1 MTNRIKSFSIFFNDQ
16 NDTVLNIQKGK
27 PEKNHSR
34 EWFEA
39 LIIAAIFATVLR
51 VFVVESYRIP
61 TGSMERTL
69 LAGDFLFVNKYVYG
83 PKIPFTE
90 IRLPGVKKV
99 DRGDIIVF
107 KFPKDRS
114 LNYIKR
120 CVAISGDT
128 LEIHDQQ
135 LWINKKPFLLPEH
148 GQFIGSRVP
157 AGEPDYMIFPQFSN
171 FNKDNYGPIRIP
183 RNGDVV
189 RLTAA
194 TYPLYSSLIA
204 DEGHDV
210 SLQGRQVFIDGSPA
224 EQYTVHENYYFA
236 MGDNRDNSLDSR
248 FWGFLPEKDLVGQA
262 MIVYWSWDPDLSLLT
277 NPLGKLGSIRLERSG
292 LVVH

>member
-1 MTNRIKSFSIFFNDQ
+1 MNQKSTS
-16 NDTVLNIQKGK
+16 LNIQKGK
-27 PEKNHSR
+27 PEKKHSR

-39 LIIAAIFATVLR
+39 LIIAAIFATILR

-61 TGSMERTL
+61 TGSMESTL

-83 PKIPFTE
+83 PKIPFTD

-120 CVAISGDT
+120 CVALSGDT
-128 LEIHDQQ
+128 LEIHGQE
-135 LWINKKPFLLPEH
+135 LSINKKPAPLPPH
-148 GQFIGSRVP
+148 AQFIGNRMA
-157 AGEPDYMIFPQFSN
+157 AGDGDYMIFPQFSN

-183 RNGDVV
+183 GKGDVV
-189 RLTAA
+189 PLNPA
-194 TYPLYSSLIA
+194 TYPLYSALIA
-204 DEGHDV
+204 DEGHEV
-210 SLQGRQVFIDGSPA
+210 SLQGRTVFIDGTPV
-224 EQYTVHENYYFA
+224 QNYTVQSNYYFA

-248 FWGFLPEKDLVGQA
+248 FWGFLPEKDIVGQA
-262 MIVYWSWDPDLSLLT
+262 LMVYWSWNPDLSLFTDLVS
-277 NPLGKLGSIRLERSG
+277 KIGSIRLQRTG
-292 LVVH
+292 LMVH

>member
-1 MTNRIKSFSIFFNDQ
+1 MNNQT
-16 NDTVLNIQKGK
+16 GK
-27 PEKNHSR
+27 PEKKHSR

-39 LIIAAIFATVLR
+39 LIIAAIFATILR

-61 TGSMERTL
+61 TGSMESTL

-83 PKIPFTE
+83 PKIPFTD

-120 CVAISGDT
+120 CVALSGDT
-128 LEIHDQQ
+128 LEIHGQQ
-135 LWINKKPFLLPEH
+135 LSVNKKLSPLPPH
-148 GQFIGSRVP
+148 AQFIGNRMA
-157 AGEPDYMIFPQFSN
+157 AGDGDYMIFPQFSN

-183 RNGDVV
+183 RKGDIV
-189 RLTAA
+189 RLTPLN
-194 TYPLYSSLIA
+194 YPLYSALIA
-204 DEGHDV
+204 DEGHEV
-210 SLQGRQVFIDGSPA
+210 SLQGRSVFIDGAPV
-224 EQYTVHENYYFA
+224 QNYTVQSNYYFA

-248 FWGFLPEKDLVGQA
+248 FWGFLPEKDIVGQA
-262 MIVYWSWDPDLSLLT
+262 LMVYWSWNPDLSLFTDLVS
-277 NPLGKLGSIRLERSG
+277 KIGSIRLERTG
-292 LVVH
+292 LMVH

>member
-1 MTNRIKSFSIFFNDQ
+1 M
-16 NDTVLNIQKGK
+16 
-27 PEKNHSR
+27 
-34 EWFEA
+34 
-39 LIIAAIFATVLR
+39 
-51 VFVVESYRIP
+51 
-61 TGSMERTL
+61 

-83 PKIPFTE
+83 PKLPFTD

-120 CVAISGDT
+120 CVAVSGDT
-128 LEIHDQQ
+128 LEIHDKQ
-135 LWINKKPFLLPEH
+135 LSINRKPVALPEH
-148 GQFIGSRVP
+148 AQFIGQLEP
-157 AGEPDYMIFPQFSN
+157 AGAGDYMIFPQFSN

-183 RNGDVV
+183 RKGDVI

-194 TYPLYSSLIA
+194 TFPLYSSLIA
-204 DEGHDV
+204 DEGHTV
-210 SLQGRQVFIDGSPA
+210 SLQGREVFVDGSPVQ
-224 EQYTVHENYYFA
+224 EYTVQENYYFA

-262 MIVYWSWDPDLSLLT
+262 VDCLLVM
-277 NPLGKLGSIRLERSG
+277 GS
-292 LVVH
+292 

>member
-1 MTNRIKSFSIFFNDQ
+1 M
-16 NDTVLNIQKGK
+16 NIQKGK
-27 PEKNHSR
+27 PEKKHSR
-34 EWFEA
+34 EWMEA
-39 LIIAAIFATVLR
+39 LVIAAIFATVLR

-99 DRGDIIVF
+99 ERGDIIVF

-135 LWINKKPFLLPEH
+135 LSINRKPFALPQH
-148 GQFIGSRVP
+148 AQFIGSRVP
-157 AGEPDYMIFPQFSN
+157 AGETDYSIFPQFSN

-183 RNGDVV
+183 RKGDVV
-189 RLTAA
+189 RLSAA

-210 SLQGRQVFIDGSPA
+210 SLQGREVFIDGSPA
-224 EQYTVHENYYFA
+224 QQYTVHENYYFA

-262 MIVYWSWDPDLSLLT
+262 MMVYWSWDPDLSILT
-277 NPLGKLGSIRLERSG
+277 DPIGKLGSIRLARSG

>member
-1 MTNRIKSFSIFFNDQ
+1 MNN
-16 NDTVLNIQKGK
+16 QKGK
-27 PEKNHSR
+27 PEKKHSR

-39 LIIAAIFATVLR
+39 LIIAAIFATILR

-61 TGSMERTL
+61 TGSMESTL

-83 PKIPFTE
+83 PKIPFTD

-120 CVAISGDT
+120 CVALSGDT
-128 LEIHDQQ
+128 LEIHGQQ
-135 LWINKKPFLLPEH
+135 LSVNKKLSPLPPH
-148 GQFIGSRVP
+148 AQFIGNRMA
-157 AGEPDYMIFPQFSN
+157 AGDGDYMIFPQFSN

-183 RNGDVV
+183 RKGDIV
-189 RLTAA
+189 RLTPLN
-194 TYPLYSSLIA
+194 YPLYSALIA
-204 DEGHDV
+204 DEGHEV
-210 SLQGRQVFIDGSPA
+210 SLQGRSVFIDGAPV
-224 EQYTVHENYYFA
+224 QNYTVQSNYYFA

-248 FWGFLPEKDLVGQA
+248 FWGFLPEKDIVGQA
-262 MIVYWSWDPDLSLLT
+262 LMVYWSWNPDLSLFTDLVS
-277 NPLGKLGSIRLERSG
+277 KIGSIRLERTG
-292 LVVH
+292 LMVH

>member
-1 MTNRIKSFSIFFNDQ
+1 MNTQ
-16 NDTVLNIQKGK
+16 QGK
-27 PEKNHSR
+27 PEKKHSR

-39 LIIAAIFATVLR
+39 LIIAAIFATLLR

-61 TGSMERTL
+61 TGSMESTL

-83 PKIPFTE
+83 PKIPFTD
-90 IRLPGVKKV
+90 IRLPGVKTV

-120 CVAISGDT
+120 CVAVPGDT
-128 LEIHDQQ
+128 LEIHGQQ
-135 LWINKKPFLLPEH
+135 LSINKKPSPLPPH
-148 GQFIGSRVP
+148 AQFIGSRM
-157 AGEPDYMIFPQFSN
+157 AARDGDYMIFPQYSDY
-171 FNKDNYGPIRIP
+171 NKDNYGPLRIP
-183 RNGDVV
+183 RKGDVV
-189 RLTAA
+189 RLTPG

-210 SLQGRQVFIDGSPA
+210 SLQGRTVFIDGSPV
-224 EQYTVHENYYFA
+224 QNYTVQSNYYFA

-248 FWGFLPEKDLVGQA
+248 FWGFLPEKDIVGQA
-262 MIVYWSWDPDLSLLT
+262 LMVYWSWNPDLSIFTDLVS
-277 NPLGKLGSIRLERSG
+277 KISSIRLQRTG
-292 LVVH
+292 LIVH

>member
-1 MTNRIKSFSIFFNDQ
+1 MDIKKD
-16 NDTVLNIQKGK
+16 K
-27 PEKNHSR
+27 PEKRHSR

-39 LIIAAIFATVLR
+39 LVIAAIFATVLR

-61 TGSMERTL
+61 TGSMENTL

-83 PKIPFTE
+83 PKVPFTE
-90 IRLPGVKKV
+90 IRLPGVDKV
-99 DRGDIIVF
+99 ERGDIIVF

-135 LWINKKPFLLPEH
+135 LMINKKLVTPPPNA
-148 GQFIGSRVP
+148 QFIGQRVQP
-157 AGEPDYMIFPQFSN
+157 GEGDYMIFPQFSN

-183 RNGDVV
+183 RQGDII
-189 RLTAA
+189 RLDA
-194 TYPLYSSLIA
+194 TTFPLYGSLVA
-204 DEGHDV
+204 DEGHEV
-210 SLQGRQVFIDGSPA
+210 SLQGREVFIDGAPVQ
-224 EQYTVHENYYFA
+224 QYTVKENYYFA

-262 MIVYWSWDPDLSLLT
+262 LMVYWSWDPDLSLLT
-277 NPLGKLGSIRLERSG
+277 EPVEKLASIRWNRPG
-292 LVVH
+292 HAVH

>member
-1 MTNRIKSFSIFFNDQ
+1 LDIKKD
-16 NDTVLNIQKGK
+16 K
-27 PEKNHSR
+27 PEKRHSR

-39 LIIAAIFATVLR
+39 LVIAAIFATVLR

-61 TGSMERTL
+61 TGSMENTL

-83 PKIPFTE
+83 PKVPFTE
-90 IRLPGVKKV
+90 IRLPGVDKV
-99 DRGDIIVF
+99 ERGDIIVF

-120 CVAISGDT
+120 CVAIGGDT

-135 LWINKKPFLLPEH
+135 LMINKKLVTPPPNA
-148 GQFIGSRVP
+148 QFIGQRVQP
-157 AGEPDYMIFPQFSN
+157 GEGDYMIFPQFSN

-183 RNGDVV
+183 RQGDII
-189 RLTAA
+189 RLDA
-194 TYPLYSSLIA
+194 TTFPLYGSLVA
-204 DEGHDV
+204 DEGHEV
-210 SLQGRQVFIDGSPA
+210 SLQGREVFIDGAPVQ
-224 EQYTVHENYYFA
+224 QYTVKENYYFA

-262 MIVYWSWDPDLSLLT
+262 LMVYWSWDPDLSLLT
-277 NPLGKLGSIRLERSG
+277 EPVEKLASIRWNRPG
-292 LVVH
+292 HAVH

>member
-1 MTNRIKSFSIFFNDQ
+1 MD
-16 NDTVLNIQKGK
+16 IQKDK
-27 PEKNHSR
+27 PEKKHSR

-83 PKIPFTE
+83 PKVPFTE
-90 IRLPGVKKV
+90 IRLPGVDKV
-99 DRGDIIVF
+99 ERGDIIVF

-128 LEIHDQQ
+128 LQIHDQQ
-135 LWINKKPFLLPEH
+135 LTINRKQVTLPPYA
-148 GQFIGSRVP
+148 QFIGQRAP
-157 AGEPDYMIFPQFSN
+157 AGEGDYMIFPQFSN

-183 RNGDVV
+183 RQGDII
-189 RLTAA
+189 RLDA
-194 TYPLYSSLIA
+194 TTFPLYSSLVA
-204 DEGHDV
+204 DEGHEV
-210 SLQGRQVFIDGSPA
+210 SIQGREVFVDGSPVR
-224 EQYTVHENYYFA
+224 QYTVKENYYFA

-262 MIVYWSWDPDLSLLT
+262 LMVYWSWDPDLSLLT
-277 NPLGKLGSIRLERSG
+277 DPVAKLASIRWNRPG
-292 LVVH
+292 MAVN

>member
-1 MTNRIKSFSIFFNDQ
+1 MNN
-16 NDTVLNIQKGK
+16 QKGK
-27 PEKNHSR
+27 PEKKHSR

-39 LIIAAIFATVLR
+39 LIIAAIFATILR

-61 TGSMERTL
+61 TGSMESTL

-83 PKIPFTE
+83 PKIPFTD

-120 CVAISGDT
+120 CVALSGDT
-128 LEIHDQQ
+128 LEIHGQQ
-135 LWINKKPFLLPEH
+135 LSVNKKLSPLPPH
-148 GQFIGSRVP
+148 AQFIGNRMA
-157 AGEPDYMIFPQFSN
+157 AGDGDYMIFPQFSN

-183 RNGDVV
+183 RKGDIV
-189 RLTAA
+189 RLTPLN
-194 TYPLYSSLIA
+194 YPLYSALIA
-204 DEGHDV
+204 DEGHEV
-210 SLQGRQVFIDGSPA
+210 SLQGRSVFIDGAPV
-224 EQYTVHENYYFA
+224 QNYTVQSNYYFA

-248 FWGFLPEKDLVGQA
+248 FWGFLPEKDIVGQA
-262 MIVYWSWDPDLSLLT
+262 LMVYWSWNPDLSLFT
-277 NPLGKLGSIRLERSG
+277 D
-292 LVVH
+292 LVSKGTCG

>member
-1 MTNRIKSFSIFFNDQ
+1 M
-16 NDTVLNIQKGK
+16 NIQKGK

-157 AGEPDYMIFPQFSN
+157 AGEADYMIFPQFSN

>member
-1 MTNRIKSFSIFFNDQ
+1 MNT
-16 NDTVLNIQKGK
+16 QKGK
-27 PEKNHSR
+27 PEKKHSR

-39 LIIAAIFATVLR
+39 LIIAAIFATILR

-61 TGSMERTL
+61 TGSMESTL

-83 PKIPFTE
+83 PKIPFTD

-120 CVAISGDT
+120 CVALSGDT
-128 LEIHDQQ
+128 LEIHGQE
-135 LWINKKPFLLPEH
+135 LSINKKPAPLPPH
-148 GQFIGSRVP
+148 AQFIGNRMA
-157 AGEPDYMIFPQFSN
+157 AGDGDYMIFPQFSN

-183 RNGDVV
+183 GKGDVV
-189 RLTAA
+189 PLNPA
-194 TYPLYSSLIA
+194 TYPLYSALIA
-204 DEGHDV
+204 DEGHEV
-210 SLQGRQVFIDGSPA
+210 SLQGRTVFIDGTPV
-224 EQYTVHENYYFA
+224 QNYTVQSNYYFA

-248 FWGFLPEKDLVGQA
+248 FWGFLPEKDIVGQA
-262 MIVYWSWDPDLSLLT
+262 LMVYWSWNPDLSLFTDLVS
-277 NPLGKLGSIRLERSG
+277 KIGSIRLQRTG
-292 LVVH
+292 LMVH